1 MVFSMI
7 MVKLADFWLS
17 LPSQKMHKPEMLHD
31 IDVFNCFLVIMA
43 VVAVIVYV
51 ALHFINAGYGMMYD
65 RRWGPSI
72 SNRVGWVLMEA
83 PVFIAMCLLWWA
95 SDHRWEPVP
104 LAIFAMFQVH
114 YFQRSFIFPL
124 RIKGHNRMPLA
135 IIAMGVLFN
144 VLNAVMQGGWLFY
157 LSPAGM
163 YGTDWLFTP
172 QFIAGTV
179 IFATGMAINID
190 SDSIIRHLRRPGDTR
205 HYLPQGGMF
214 DYVSSANYFGELLE
228 WIGFAVL
235 TWSWAGAV
243 FALWT
248 FANLAPRAEQIYKRY
263 TIEFRE
269 EFTSRRLHRIIPF
282 IY

>member
-1 MVFSMI
+1 MNEEGFQYFLWCMSGLALIVF
-7 MVKLADFWLS
+7 
-17 LPSQKMHKPEMLHD
+17 
-31 IDVFNCFLVIMA
+31 
-43 VVAVIVYV
+43 V
-51 ALHFINAGYGMMYD
+51 ALYFVKAGYGMF
-65 RRWGPSI
+65 RTSSWGI
-72 SNRVGWVLMEA
+72 SVGNKLGWVLMEA

-95 SDHRWEPVP
+95 SDRRWEPVP
-104 LAIFAMFQVH
+104 LIIFALFQLH
-114 YFQRSFIFPL
+114 YFQRSFIFPFL
-124 RIKGHNRMPLA
+124 IKGRNRMPLA

-263 TIEFRE
+263 TIEFGE